1 MIVSDEELAK
11 WEKTFDR
18 KKFEAEILEVLN
30 RYDLPDHLHTMIMAK
45 VQVSVRTMVFHANEM
60 RRQYQEAAFKNWQ
73 DAVAYEEEKKRKKLN
88 KKKKKKKD
96 KA

>member
-11 WEKTFDR
+11 WQKTFNR

-30 RYDLPDHLHTMIMAK
+30 KYDLPDHLRTIIMAK
-45 VQVSVRTMVFHANEM
+45 IEISVKTMVFHANEM
-60 RRQYQEAAFKNWQ
+60 RRHYQEAEFKNWQ
-73 DAVAYEEEKKRKKLN
+73 KSVAYEEEKKRKK
-88 KKKKKKKD
+88 KKKKKD

>member
-30 RYDLPDHLHTMIMAK
+30 KYDLPDHLHTMIMA
-45 VQVSVRTMVFHANEM
+45 QAQTSVRHMLYHANEM
-60 RRQYQEAAFKNWQ
+60 RRQYQERAFKNWQ
-73 DAVAYEEEKKRKKLN
+73 DAVAYEEEKKRKK
-88 KKKKKKKD
+88 KKKKKD